1 MPHARSGTTSTGSPI
16 HIEYET
22 FGDRRDP
29 ALLLVAGWSVQ
40 MLAWDAELKAAAD
53 VLRDRPEHADVV
65 RFLEHQ
71 ITVASHNAYCGTPT
85 PFAVPG
91 VRRS

>member
-1 MPHARSGTTSTGSPI
+1 VTADAQRT
-16 HIEYET
+16 
-22 FGDRRDP
+22 D
-29 ALLLVAGWSVQ
+29 W
-40 MLAWDAELKAAAD
+40 LAWEAELKAAAD
-53 VLRDRPEHADVV
+53 ALRDRPEHADVV